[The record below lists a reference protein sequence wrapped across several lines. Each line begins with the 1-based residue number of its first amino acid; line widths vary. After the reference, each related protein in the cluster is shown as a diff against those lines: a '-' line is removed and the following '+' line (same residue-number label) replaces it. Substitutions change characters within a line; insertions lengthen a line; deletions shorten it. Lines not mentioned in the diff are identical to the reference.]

1 MPSLENLGYKKN
13 IDFSES
19 RPWGRY
25 DILLDTDYTKVK
37 IITVAPN
44 QRLSYQSHEH
54 RQEQWVLVKGNLTVV
69 RDDVEYNLD
78 TMGETITIP
87 LGVKHRAWNKSDEIA
102 QFIEVQTGTYFGEDD
117 IKRYE
122 DDYMRSDEFLD
133 FAEREDSSKVWT
145 NEEDNKIHT
154 VGGLTNDKE
163 GSFMKFQKKIN
174 KNG

>member
-44 QRLSYQSHEH
+44 QRLSYQSHKH
-54 RQEQWVLVKGNLTVV
+54 RQEQWVLVKGILTVV
-69 RDDVEYNLD
+69 RDDVEHTLD
-78 TMGETITIP
+78 NIGETITIP
-87 LGVKHRAWNKSDEIA
+87 QGAKHRAWNKTNEIT

-122 DDYMRSDEFLD
+122 DDYMRSDEFLE
-133 FAEREDSSKVWT
+133 FAEREDSSQVWT